1 MGDLLV
7 PLLVFALAGSF
18 TPGPNNLMVT
28 ASGSA
33 FGFVR
38 TVPHMLGVTIGF
50 GVMVLAFGLGLAQLL
65 SVFPDLQRWLRVA
78 GATYLLYLAAR
89 LALAG
94 DPGRPEA
101 GRQPLGFF
109 EAGLFQWV
117 NPKAWTL
124 ALGVVAAFTTAGG
137 NATVAPAVIAL
148 VFMLTTLPSLA
159 LWCLFGVAIGRLMT
173 SPRSRRIAN
182 LAMAGLVAL
191 SVAMLF
197 I

>member
-1 MGDLLV
+1 MGELLA
-7 PLLVFALAGSF
+7 PLLLFAIAGSF

-28 ASGSA
+28 ASGRA
-33 FGFVR
+33 FGFAR

-50 GVMVLAFGLGLAQLL
+50 GVMVLAFGLGLTQVL
-65 SVFPDLQRWLRVA
+65 SRFPDLHRWLRIA
-78 GATYLLYLAAR
+78 GAAYLIYLAAR

-94 DPGRPEA
+94 DPDRPEA
-101 GRQPLGFF
+101 GRRPLGFL

-124 ALGVVAAFTTAGG
+124 ALGVVAAFTTVGG
-137 NATVAPAVIAL
+137 NVTAEVAVMAL

-159 LWCLFGVAIGRLMT
+159 LWCLFGVAIGRLMS
-173 SPRSRRIAN
+173 SPRARRIAN
-182 LAMAGLVAL
+182 LAMAGLVGL
-191 SVAMLF
+191 SVVMLF